1 MLDYNIYND
10 NELVLNNMLDF
21 ISYAVYYETHI
32 IQPYILNLTN
42 YLESQ
47 YIIKISRHYAGILF
61 YTLFTSYVP

>member
-47 YIIKISRHYAGILF
+47 YIL
-61 YTLFTSYVP
+61 